1 MELRHI
7 VVTVMS
13 ILIDESEGTECHI
26 WLEGIPVV
34 DRLDFGCIEEFEIN
48 PCAFWGFIAIQE
60 HAIDV
65 DGRLSASGV
74 A

>member
-26 WLEGIPVV
+26 GLEGSPVV
-34 DRLDFGCIEEFEIN
+34 DSFNFSCINEFEIDS
-48 PCAFWGFIAIQE
+48 CTFWDFLTI
-60 HAIDV
+60 
-65 DGRLSASGV
+65 
-74 A
+74 